1 MFGTSGIRGPVGDI
15 VTSDLALRLGRGLG
29 STNAQTVVVG
39 RDTRATGEFLED
51 ALAAGLRE
59 SGVDVIRLGVAST
72 PTIAR
77 NVGWLGA
84 DAGVS
89 VTASHNP
96 PADNGLKFWG
106 ADGRAFGTERRR
118 SLIQGVNACAFS
130 LVPWDETGSQRTD
143 TDAEDR
149 HVEALLDAVDVE
161 NPESLSVV
169 VDVGHGAGGVT
180 VEALTQLGCQVTTLN
195 AQEDGRFP
203 GRESEPTAESCTALQ
218 ATVAGTDADLGIA
231 HDGDADRLMAVA
243 EDGTFLSGDALLA
256 LFARESVGPGQRVAV
271 PLNTSLLVDDV
282 VDAHG
287 GSVERTR
294 VGDVYIAEA
303 ATDPDV
309 AFGGEPSG
317 AWIWPDE
324 TLCPDGPLAAVKLV
338 ELVARRGSLGGLTSD
353 FGGYTLRRE
362 TVETDHKESTMER
375 VQARVTT
382 EFDAVQT
389 MDGVRVE
396 LDDGWFL
403 IRASGTQPLIRL
415 TAEARTATRAD
426 ELAARASEFLSGE
439 TLEA

>member
-29 STNAQTVVVG
+29 STNAETVVVG

-51 ALAAGLRE
+51 ALCAGLRE
-59 SGVDVIRLGVAST
+59 SGVDVIRIGVAST

-106 ADGRAFGTERRR
+106 ADGRAFGPERRR

-130 LVPWDETGSQRTD
+130 LVPWDEAGSQRTD
-143 TDAEDR
+143 DRAEER
-149 HVEALLDAVDVE
+149 HVEALLDAVDVP
-161 NPESLSVV
+161 NPADLSVV

-180 VEALTQLGCQVTTLN
+180 VETLTRLGCHVTTLN

-203 GRESEPTAESCTALQ
+203 GRESEPTAESCTALR

-231 HDGDADRLMAVA
+231 HDGDADRMMAVA
-243 EDGTFLSGDALLA
+243 EDGSFLSGDALLA
-256 LFARESVGPGQRVAV
+256 LFAAEAVGSGQRIAV

-282 VDAHG
+282 VAERG

-294 VGDVYIAEA
+294 VGDVYIAET

-309 AFGGEPSG
+309 VFGGEPSG

-338 ELVARRGSLGGLTSD
+338 ELVARRGSLSELTAD

-362 TVETDHKESTMER
+362 KVETDHKESTMER
-375 VQARVTT
+375 VKARVTA
-382 EFDAVQT
+382 EFDDVQT
-389 MDGVRVE
+389 MDGVRVA

-403 IRASGTQPLIRL
+403 IRASGTQPLIRI
-415 TAEARTATRAD
+415 TAEARTADRAD
-426 ELAARASEFLSGE
+426 ELLSRAGDILSGE

>member
-39 RDTRATGEFLED
+39 RDTRTTGEFLED
-51 ALAAGLRE
+51 ALSAGLRE

-118 SLIQGVNACAFS
+118 SLIQGVNACDFS

-143 TDAEDR
+143 TDAEAR
-149 HVEALLDAVDVE
+149 HVAALLEAVEVPS
-161 NPESLSVV
+161 PEALSVV
-169 VDVGHGAGGVT
+169 VDVGHGPGGVT

-231 HDGDADRLMAVA
+231 HDGDADRTMAVT
-243 EDGTFLSGDALLA
+243 EDGTFLTGDALLA
-256 LFARESVGPGQRVAV
+256 LFARESVGSGQRVAV
-271 PLNTSLLVDDV
+271 PLNTDRKSV
-282 VDAHG
+282 V
-287 GSVERTR
+287 
-294 VGDVYIAEA
+294 
-303 ATDPDV
+303 
-309 AFGGEPSG
+309 
-317 AWIWPDE
+317 
-324 TLCPDGPLAAVKLV
+324 
-338 ELVARRGSLGGLTSD
+338 
-353 FGGYTLRRE
+353 
-362 TVETDHKESTMER
+362 
-375 VQARVTT
+375 
-382 EFDAVQT
+382 
-389 MDGVRVE
+389 
-396 LDDGWFL
+396 
-403 IRASGTQPLIRL
+403 
-415 TAEARTATRAD
+415 
-426 ELAARASEFLSGE
+426 
-439 TLEA
+439 

>member
-29 STNAQTVVVG
+29 STSAQTVVVG
-39 RDTRATGEFLED
+39 RDTRATGEFLAD

-77 NVGWLGA
+77 NVDWLGA

-130 LVPWDETGSQRTD
+130 LVPWDETGSQRAD
-143 TDAEDR
+143 TDAEER
-149 HVEALLDAVDVE
+149 HVEALLDAVDV
-161 NPESLSVV
+161 PEPEDVSVV
-169 VDVGHGAGGVT
+169 VDVGHGTGGVT
-180 VEALTQLGCQVTTLN
+180 VEALTRLGCHVTTLN

-231 HDGDADRLMAVA
+231 HDGDADRMLAVA
-243 EDGTFLSGDALLA
+243 EDGTFLGGDALLA
-256 LFARESVGPGQRVAV
+256 LFAGEAVSDGDRVAV

-282 VDAHG
+282 VAARG
-287 GSVERTR
+287 GGVERTR
-294 VGDVYIAEA
+294 VGDVHVAET

-317 AWIWPDE
+317 AWIWPEE
-324 TLCPDGPLAAVKLV
+324 TLCPDGPLAAIKLV
-338 ELVARRGSLGGLTSD
+338 DLVARQGSLRELTAD
-353 FGGYTLRRE
+353 FDGYALRRE

-375 VQARVTT
+375 VQARVTA
-382 EFDAVQT
+382 EYDAVQT
-389 MDGVRVE
+389 MDGVRVT

-403 IRASGTQPLIRL
+403 IRASGTQPLIRV
-415 TAEARTATRAD
+415 TAEARDASRAD
-426 ELAARASEFLSGE
+426 ELLGRAGDILSSER
-439 TLEA
+439 LEA